1 MSEVYNASF
10 FNQHVAGSLSSARTM
25 LPILFRYYQPQ
36 SVVDVGCGLAPWL
49 KAAMELGAGDIL
61 GIDGDYVDRG
71 ALLVPEA
78 NFRSADLRE
87 RIRIDRRFDLAISME
102 VVEHLP
108 YSRSETFIED
118 LVSLSDVV
126 LFSAAL
132 PYQGGT
138 DHINE
143 QWLEFWAIL
152 FQRHGYVP
160 YDFLRRPC
168 WSDRAVEFWY
178 SQNAIVFCATERGE
192 KTFPAEFLAS
202 GHPLSQPHP
211 LTFLINMA
219 RYRPLA
225 AEALDPEWQDYE
237 SVIRAY
243 KRGDRTP
250 PVLGVVGASDGA
262 GAPLFPR
269 SRMVI
274 TDAHAEIAS
283 RDAGIASRDAEIAS
297 RGAEIASRDAEIA
310 SRDAEIASRDA
321 EIASRDAEIVSR
333 DAEIVSRDA
342 EIAGLTGELEAARA
356 ELAAMR
362 RSLTWRFTEPVRRWA
377 GRLRDLSADRRTVR
391 LLRSS
396 GLFDR
401 DYYLAQNPDVA
412 AARLDPVRHY
422 VRCGAAEGRNPSRFF
437 ETLAY
442 VENHPELNHTGMNPL
457 LHYALHGS
465 NRMPADREGGEDD
478 H

>member
-1 MSEVYNASF
+1 MSEAYSASF

-36 SVVDVGCGLAPWL
+36 SVVDVGCGLGPWL

-61 GIDGDYVDRG
+61 GIDGDYVDAG
-71 ALLVPEA
+71 TLLIPEA
-78 NFRSADLRE
+78 NFRPADLRE
-87 RIRIDRRFDLAISME
+87 RIRMDRRFDLAISME

-152 FQRHGYVP
+152 FQRHGYAP

-202 GHPLSQPHP
+202 RHPLSQPHP

-237 SVIRAY
+237 NVIRAY

-269 SRMVI
+269 SRMII

-297 RGAEIASRDAEIA
+297 RGAEIA
-310 SRDAEIASRDA
+310 
-321 EIASRDAEIVSR
+321 
-333 DAEIVSRDA
+333 SRDA

-412 AARLDPVRHY
+412 AAGLDPVRHY
-422 VRCGAAEGRNPSRFF
+422 VRYGAAEGRNPSRFF

-465 NRMPADREGGEDD
+465 NRKPAGREGGKDD

>member
-1 MSEVYNASF
+1 MSEAYNASF
-10 FNQHVAGSLSSARTM
+10 FNQHVTSSLSSARAM

-36 SVVDVGCGLAPWL
+36 SVVDVGCGLGPWL

-71 ALLVPEA
+71 ALLIPEA
-78 NFRSADLRE
+78 NFRPADLRE
-87 RIRIDRRFDLAISME
+87 RIRMDRRFDLAISME
-102 VVEHLP
+102 VAEHLP

-118 LVSLSDVV
+118 LVSLSDVA

-152 FQRHGYVP
+152 FQRHGYVA

-168 WSDRAVEFWY
+168 WSDPAVEFWY

-202 GHPLSQPHP
+202 GHPLSRPHP
-211 LTFLINMA
+211 LTFLINVA
-219 RYRPLA
+219 RYRPLSTQ
-225 AEALDPEWQDYE
+225 ALDPERQDYE

-243 KRGDRTP
+243 ERGDRTP
-250 PVLGVVGASDGA
+250 PALGMAAASDGA
-262 GAPLFPR
+262 GTPLFPR

-274 TDAHAEIAS
+274 KDAQAEIA
-283 RDAGIASRDAEIAS
+283 R
-297 RGAEIASRDAEIA
+297 
-310 SRDAEIASRDA
+310 
-321 EIASRDAEIVSR
+321 
-333 DAEIVSRDA
+333 
-342 EIAGLTGELEAARA
+342 LTGELEAARSESVDLKKDAQA
-356 ELAAMR
+356 EIARLAGELEAARGQAAGLELEVAALR

-377 GRLRDLSADRRTVR
+377 GWLRDLSADRRTVR

-401 DYYLAQNPDVA
+401 DYYLAQYPDVA
-412 AARLDPVRHY
+412 AVHLDPIRHY
-422 VRCGAAEGRNPSRFF
+422 VRYGAAEGRNPSRFF
-437 ETLAY
+437 ETSAY
-442 VENHPELNHTGMNPL
+442 VEDHPELNHSGMNPL

-465 NRMPADREGGEDD
+465 NKKPAGRDRGGED